1 MKNLQRQLKSW
12 LRHWYLSAK
21 DQRQYLTPEAEK
33 EEPKAYR
40 EMQRMLGDE
49 RVISKEASPLS

>member
-12 LRHWYLSAK
+12 LRHWYLAAK
-21 DQRQYLTPEAEK
+21 DERHGLTFASQQ

-40 EMQRMLGDE
+40 EIQRILGDE
-49 RVISKEASPLS
+49 KIVSKEASPLS